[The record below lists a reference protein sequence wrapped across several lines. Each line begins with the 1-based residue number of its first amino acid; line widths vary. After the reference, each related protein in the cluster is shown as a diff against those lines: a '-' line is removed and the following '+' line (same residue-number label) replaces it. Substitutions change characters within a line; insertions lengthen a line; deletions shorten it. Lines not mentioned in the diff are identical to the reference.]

1 MLAIKHAHEVL
12 NIKYRDLKPENILL
26 SNEGNVKLIDF
37 GLCKSFENDEDM
49 SNTFVG
55 TAEYLSPEMIMR

>member
-1 MLAIKHAHEVL
+1 
-12 NIKYRDLKPENILL
+12 LKPENILL
-26 SNEGNVKLIDF
+26 SAEGNVKLIDF